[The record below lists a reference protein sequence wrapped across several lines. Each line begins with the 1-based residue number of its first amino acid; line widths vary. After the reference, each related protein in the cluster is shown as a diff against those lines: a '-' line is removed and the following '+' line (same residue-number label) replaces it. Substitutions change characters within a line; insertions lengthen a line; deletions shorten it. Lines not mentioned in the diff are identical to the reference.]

1 MTDAQLED
9 IIARGV
15 PGTPMPAFAQA
26 AGGDL
31 TAAQV
36 RILAEGLRTTWRTA
50 PASGP
55 LPRYRADDAAGDPA
69 RGREVFQ
76 SYCARCHGDDGAG
89 GARGG
94 SVVDEAFLSL
104 TSDQALRT
112 TIIAGRSDLGT
123 PGWKDYAPGA
133 AIDDQQISDVVAWLT
148 SHRGHHDVQH
158 ACFFGGALLFWWPV
172 VGVWPSRPMWPRWS
186 IIPYLVS
193 ADLINTAQSAILSF
207 SSSLLYPS
215 YAHVIRPEGF
225 TALNDQMLAGV
236 IMWVPGS
243 IAFLLPAIALT
254 VQLFERTQTAP
265 PGVRLT
271 AVASG
276 SS

>member
-1 MTDAQLED
+1 M
-9 IIARGV
+9 
-15 PGTPMPAFAQA
+15 
-26 AGGDL
+26 AGPFSTL
-31 TAAQV
+31 
-36 RILAEGLRTTWRTA
+36 
-50 PASGP
+50 
-55 LPRYRADDAAGDPA
+55 
-69 RGREVFQ
+69 
-76 SYCARCHGDDGAG
+76 
-89 GARGG
+89 
-94 SVVDEAFLSL
+94 
-104 TSDQALRT
+104 
-112 TIIAGRSDLGT
+112 
-123 PGWKDYAPGA
+123 
-133 AIDDQQISDVVAWLT
+133 
-148 SHRGHHDVQH
+148 
-158 ACFFGGALLFWWPV
+158 
-172 VGVWPSRPMWPRWS
+172 
-186 IIPYLVS
+186 
-193 ADLINTAQSAILSF
+193 NTAQSAILSF